1 MTTTSPAEAAE
12 AAEAA
17 VADVAAGLRAALDQL
32 AAAMSLG
39 DADAVLAVEPVLQA
53 AVSRQ
58 TATMIS
64 LASPERVVVLHHIA
78 SARAALAR
86 CRALGAGRAAVAAAT
101 LDALGRAPSYSRQ
114 GAGPTR
120 SLRGRR
126 LKARV

>member
-1 MTTTSPAEAAE
+1 MTTISPADV
-12 AAEAA
+12 A

-32 AAAMSLG
+32 AAAMTLG
-39 DADAVLAVEPVLQA
+39 DADAVLAAEPLLQA
-53 AVSRQ
+53 AVGRQ
-58 TATMIS
+58 ATT
-64 LASPERVVVLHHIA
+64 LAVMAAADRDLITRDVLA
-78 SARAALAR
+78 ARGALAR
-86 CRALGAGRAAVAAAT
+86 CRALGAGRALVAAAT